1 MHYETAQAYRR
12 DLTREVN
19 KALEIVPHDTM
30 FRQQLYKSICSIAHS
45 LPMDVAERIRAE
57 VFEMVNNKLK
67 PINNTHYGK

>member
-1 MHYETAQAYRR
+1 MYELAQAYRR

-19 KALEIVPHDTM
+19 NAMAIVPHDNM

-45 LPMDVAERIRAE
+45 LPLDVAERIRAE

-67 PINNTHYGK
+67 PIQ

>member
-1 MHYETAQAYRR
+1 MYELAQQYRR

-19 KALEIVPHDTM
+19 NAMAIVPHDTA
-30 FRQQLYKSICSIAHS
+30 FKTQLYKSICSIPHS
-45 LPMDVAERIRAE
+45 LPMDVAERIRGE